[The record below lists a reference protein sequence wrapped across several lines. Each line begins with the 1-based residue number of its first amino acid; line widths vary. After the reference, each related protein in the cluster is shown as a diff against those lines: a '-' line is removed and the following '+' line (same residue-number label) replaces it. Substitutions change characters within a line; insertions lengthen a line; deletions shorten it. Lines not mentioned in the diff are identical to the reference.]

1 MSKETAAQHALPIA
15 NDIDSFI
22 CIMADV
28 LRLPD
33 ETLAMAFLYINK
45 YKRFI
50 NTSPHSDLLDEHTL
64 ALSSL
69 SLATKSTDSPRRL
82 RSLLLPA
89 FRLLHS
95 HNPTATPLTF
105 PSSLY
110 DSLRATVVQAELVV
124 LRVLKFELRLPLPF
138 EYLPRYLDRT
148 IGEVNKGG
156 GSSVGW
162 GGTEDYEGLGRE
174 RKQEDGVVELME
186 TRVARGARTRIVDA

>member
-1 MSKETAAQHALPIA
+1 M
-15 NDIDSFI
+15 
-22 CIMADV
+22 
-28 LRLPD
+28 
-33 ETLAMAFLYINK
+33 
-45 YKRFI
+45 
-50 NTSPHSDLLDEHTL
+50 
-64 ALSSL
+64 
-69 SLATKSTDSPRRL
+69 
-82 RSLLLPA
+82 
-89 FRLLHS
+89 
-95 HNPTATPLTF
+95 
-105 PSSLY
+105 
-110 DSLRATVVQAELVV
+110 QAELVV